1 MRQEVTNQPM
11 SDDRVATNYFN
22 DVGKKKQPTA
32 AEERALFR
40 ELSHARETRSKL
52 DKRSEAEERGLR
64 RGKIP
69 DSAREAAVQRAAE
82 LRRASEKLTKR
93 IAELEGKAAEGYV
106 RFVIKQARRYTR
118 DPQTLRDLIGEGN
131 DGLMVAV
138 KQFNV
143 HLGWRFLTYAVYWI
157 EVRIQEYL
165 NREGVVHVPNHAK
178 KASRKLRKQEEVEM
192 TRGLR
197 THHSF
202 EEPTH
207 AGVDTEL
214 LAAPAANDSHENH
227 VIKHM
232 VEAGLDLD
240 HRLVLINSFGL
251 RDTEPMDLDDI
262 SDYFFALDG
271 RVHTPDNVKV
281 MKDRASDTLRT
292 HLVSRGLSSASAIL

>member
-1 MRQEVTNQPM
+1 M
-11 SDDRVATNYFN
+11 SDDRVALNYFN
-22 DVGKKKQPTA
+22 DVGQKKQPTA

-40 ELSHARETRSKL
+40 ELSNARETRAKL
-52 DKRSEAEERGLR
+52 DKRAEAGEKSLR
-64 RGKIP
+64 RGKIVGP
-69 DSAREAAVQRAAE
+69 AREAAEQRVAE
-82 LRRASEKLTKR
+82 LRRASAKLVKR
-93 IAELEGKAAEGYV
+93 IAELEGRAAEGYV

-131 DGLMVAV
+131 DGLLVAV

-157 EVRIQEYL
+157 DVRIQEYL

-192 TRGLR
+192 ARGLR

-214 LAAPAANDSHENH
+214 LASPAPDDSHENH

-232 VEAGLDLD
+232 VDAGLDVD
-240 HRLVLINSFGL
+240 HRLVLINAFGL
-251 RDTEPMDLDDI
+251 RETEPMGLDEL
-262 SDYFFALDG
+262 SDYFFAVDG
-271 RVHTPDNVKV
+271 RVFTPDAVKA

-292 HLVSRGLSSASAIL
+292 HLVSRGVSSASAFV